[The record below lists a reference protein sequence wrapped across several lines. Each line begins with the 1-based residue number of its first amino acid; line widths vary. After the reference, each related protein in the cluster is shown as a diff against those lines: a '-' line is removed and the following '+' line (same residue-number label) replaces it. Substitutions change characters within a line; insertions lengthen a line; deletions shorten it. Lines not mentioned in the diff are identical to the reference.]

1 MKITKAKLKQIIQ
14 EELSSLSEAD
24 AFSHHAD
31 GWDAGGTSQ
40 RYNTDV
46 KGLPPEEELG
56 GIEGGEGHD
65 EEFVAYGNQIA
76 DKLLAQLP
84 NLYDA
89 YKMDVSVDE
98 YVNNLEISEKAST
111 EAPAGDPLAMA
122 YARGEI

>member
-14 EELSSLSEAD
+14 EELSLLSEAGAWMHSTD
-24 AFSHHAD
+24 PD
-31 GWDAGGTSQ
+31 DWRGISQ
-40 RYNTDV
+40 EIDTDV
-46 KGLPPEEELG
+46 EGLPPEEELG

-89 YKMDVSVDE
+89 YKMDLSVDE